1 MKTWC
6 VRALSLCLL
15 VVLTLGLSVPAGA
28 ASIPEPDVEIQAS
41 DYFGRRNV
49 IASAAGSG
57 KLQIVVDVVAK
68 GIMQEVGATKV
79 TVYEQ
84 QSNGSYSPVHTYT
97 RYNTPAL
104 IQKNRLSN
112 KFELTYQGKSGTYY
126 YAVAACYAKNASGSE
141 QILVTSEKVKV

>member
-15 VVLTLGLSVPAGA
+15 VVLILGLSVPAGA
-28 ASIPEPDVEIQAS
+28 ASIREPDVEIQAS
-41 DYFGRRNV
+41 NYFGRRKV
-49 IASAAGSG
+49 TASAAGSG

-68 GIMQEVGATKV
+68 GTMQEVGATKV

-84 QSNGSYSPVHTYT
+84 QSDGTYKAVYTYT

-126 YAVAACYAKNASGSE
+126 YAVAACYAKDASGSQ
-141 QILVTSEKVKV
+141 QISITSEKVKV